1 MAAVTQ
7 LQEVLPQSTVSWSF
21 ASQVQVSVVAS
32 TSCHSISSNVLELDF
47 QTAATI
53 TAIAAAFGSV
63 AIDGLVRSI
72 APFWHCQGSSAEV
85 AGLASGRPR
94 RL

>member
-1 MAAVTQ
+1 MA
-7 LQEVLPQSTVSWSF
+7 
-21 ASQVQVSVVAS
+21 AS

-47 QTAATI
+47 QTAAI
-53 TAIAAAFGSV
+53 TAAIAAAFGSV
-63 AIDGLVRSI
+63 AINGLVRSI
-72 APFWHCQGSSAEV
+72 APFWHCQGSSVEV

>member
-7 LQEVLPQSTVSWSF
+7 MQEVLPQSTVSWSF
-21 ASQVQVSVVAS
+21 ASQAQVSVAAS
-32 TSCHSISSNVLELDF
+32 TSCHSISSNELDF

-53 TAIAAAFGSV
+53 TTIAAAFSFV
-63 AIDGLVRSI
+63 TIDDLERSI
-72 APFWHCQGSSAEV
+72 APFWHCQGSFVEV
-85 AGLASGRPR
+85 AGPASGRPR